1 MTEEKL
7 LDMWQNITGY
17 VEDWETKFSEI
28 LDELESLN
36 MVIEEEDVEKYEED
50 FEGDEFSIETLI
62 EDVRIKRS
70 NLREVI
76 KQAIN
81 GEISSIDVEETFRSV
96 GEFLREVEEKIVKLR
111 EMEDYQEFDE
121 EDYYDEEDT

>member
-36 MVIEEEDVEKYEED
+36 MVIDEEEEKYEED
-50 FEGDEFSIETLI
+50 FEEDEISVEALI
-62 EDVRIKRS
+62 EDVKMTRA

-76 KQAIN
+76 KQAIS

-96 GEFLREVEEKIVKLR
+96 GEFLRNVEEKIVKLR
-111 EMEDYQEFDE
+111 EMEDYGDFDE

>member
-1 MTEEKL
+1 MTEERL
-7 LDMWQNITGY
+7 LDMWQKITGY

-36 MVIEEEDVEKYEED
+36 MVIEEEEEKYEED
-50 FEGDEFSIETLI
+50 FEDDEVSIEALI
-62 EDVRIKRS
+62 EDVKMTRA

-76 KQAIN
+76 KQAIS

-96 GEFLREVEEKIVKLR
+96 GEFLRNVEEKIIKLR

>member
-7 LDMWQNITGY
+7 LDMWQSITGY

-36 MVIEEEDVEKYEED
+36 MVIEEEEEKYEED
-50 FEGDEFSIETLI
+50 FEDDELSVEALI
-62 EDVRIKRS
+62 EDVKMTRA

-96 GEFLREVEEKIVKLR
+96 GEFLRNVEEKIVKLR
-111 EMEDYQEFDE
+111 EMEDYQDFDE

>member
-36 MVIEEEDVEKYEED
+36 MVIDEEEEKYEED
-50 FEGDEFSIETLI
+50 FEEDEISVEALI
-62 EDVRIKRS
+62 EDVKMTRA

-76 KQAIN
+76 KQAIS

-96 GEFLREVEEKIVKLR
+96 GEFLRNVEEKIVKLR
-111 EMEDYQEFDE
+111 EMEDYWEFDE

>member
-36 MVIEEEDVEKYEED
+36 MVIDEEEEKYEED
-50 FEGDEFSIETLI
+50 FEEDEISVEALI
-62 EDVRIKRS
+62 EDVKMTRA

-96 GEFLREVEEKIVKLR
+96 GEFLRNVEEKIVKLR
-111 EMEDYQEFDE
+111 EMEDYEEFDE

>member
-7 LDMWQNITGY
+7 LDMWQKITGY

-36 MVIEEEDVEKYEED
+36 MVIEEEEEKYEED
-50 FEGDEFSIETLI
+50 FEDDEVSIEALI
-62 EDVRIKRS
+62 EDVKMTRA

-76 KQAIN
+76 KQAIS

-96 GEFLREVEEKIVKLR
+96 GEFLRNVEEKIIKLR

>member
-36 MVIEEEDVEKYEED
+36 MVIDEEEEKYEED
-50 FEGDEFSIETLI
+50 FEEDEISVEALI
-62 EDVRIKRS
+62 EDVKMTRA

-96 GEFLREVEEKIVKLR
+96 GEFLRNVEEKIVKLR
-111 EMEDYQEFDE
+111 EMEDYWEFDE

>member
-7 LDMWQNITGY
+7 LDMWQKMTGY

-36 MVIEEEDVEKYEED
+36 MVIEEEEEKYEED
-50 FEGDEFSIETLI
+50 FEDDEVSIEALI
-62 EDVRIKRS
+62 EDVKMTRA

-76 KQAIN
+76 KQAIS

-96 GEFLREVEEKIVKLR
+96 GEFLRNVEEKIIKLR

>member
-36 MVIEEEDVEKYEED
+36 MVIDEEEEKYEED
-50 FEGDEFSIETLI
+50 FEEDEISVEALI
-62 EDVRIKRS
+62 EDVRMTRA

-96 GEFLREVEEKIVKLR
+96 GEFLRNVEEKIVKLR
-111 EMEDYQEFDE
+111 EMEDYWEFDE

>member
-17 VEDWETKFSEI
+17 IEDWETKFSEI

-36 MVIEEEDVEKYEED
+36 MVIEEEEEKYEED
-50 FEGDEFSIETLI
+50 FEDDEVSIEALI
-62 EDVRIKRS
+62 EDVKMMRA

-76 KQAIN
+76 KQAIS

-96 GEFLREVEEKIVKLR
+96 GEFLRNVEEKIVKLR
-111 EMEDYQEFDE
+111 EIEDYQEFEE

>member
-36 MVIEEEDVEKYEED
+36 MVIDEEEEKYEED
-50 FEGDEFSIETLI
+50 FEEDEISVEALI
-62 EDVRIKRS
+62 EDVKMTRA

-76 KQAIN
+76 KQAIS

-96 GEFLREVEEKIVKLR
+96 GEFLRNVEEKIVKLR
-111 EMEDYQEFDE
+111 EMEDYGEFDE

>member
-36 MVIEEEDVEKYEED
+36 MVIDEEEEKYEED
-50 FEGDEFSIETLI
+50 FEEDEISVEALI
-62 EDVRIKRS
+62 EDVRMTRA

-76 KQAIN
+76 KQAIS

-96 GEFLREVEEKIVKLR
+96 GEFLRNVEEKIVKLR
-111 EMEDYQEFDE
+111 EMEDYWEFDE

>member
-36 MVIEEEDVEKYEED
+36 MVIEEEEEEKDEED
-50 FEGDEFSIETLI
+50 FEDDEISVEALI
-62 EDVRIKRS
+62 EDVKMTRA

-96 GEFLREVEEKIVKLR
+96 GEFLRNVEEKIVKLR
-111 EMEDYQEFDE
+111 EMEDYQDFDE

>member
-36 MVIEEEDVEKYEED
+36 MVIDEEEERYEED
-50 FEGDEFSIETLI
+50 FEEDEISVEALI
-62 EDVRIKRS
+62 EDVKMTRA

-76 KQAIN
+76 KQAIS

-96 GEFLREVEEKIVKLR
+96 GEFLRNVEEKIVKLR
-111 EMEDYQEFDE
+111 EMEDYGEFDE

>member
-36 MVIEEEDVEKYEED
+36 MVIDEEEEKYEED
-50 FEGDEFSIETLI
+50 FEEDEISVEALI
-62 EDVRIKRS
+62 EDVKMTRA

-76 KQAIN
+76 KQAIS
-81 GEISSIDVEETFRSV
+81 GEISTIDVEETFRSV
-96 GEFLREVEEKIVKLR
+96 GEFLRNVEEKIVKLR
-111 EMEDYQEFDE
+111 EMEDYWEFDE

>member
-36 MVIEEEDVEKYEED
+36 MVIDEEEEKYEED
-50 FEGDEFSIETLI
+50 FEEDEISVEALI
-62 EDVRIKRS
+62 EDVKMTRA

-76 KQAIN
+76 KQAIS

-96 GEFLREVEEKIVKLR
+96 GEFLRNVEEKIVKLR
-111 EMEDYQEFDE
+111 EMEDYWDFDE

>member
-36 MVIEEEDVEKYEED
+36 MVIDEEEEKYEED
-50 FEGDEFSIETLI
+50 FEEDEISVEALI
-62 EDVRIKRS
+62 EDVKMTRA

-76 KQAIN
+76 KQAIS

-96 GEFLREVEEKIVKLR
+96 GEFLRNVEEKIVKLR
-111 EMEDYQEFDE
+111 EMEDYEEFDE

>member
-36 MVIEEEDVEKYEED
+36 MVIDEEEEKYEED
-50 FEGDEFSIETLI
+50 FEEDEISVEALI
-62 EDVRIKRS
+62 EDVRMTRA

-76 KQAIN
+76 KQAIS

-96 GEFLREVEEKIVKLR
+96 GEFLRNVEEKIVKLR
-111 EMEDYQEFDE
+111 EMEDYEEFDE

>member
-36 MVIEEEDVEKYEED
+36 MVIDEEEEKYEED
-50 FEGDEFSIETLI
+50 FEEDEISVEALI
-62 EDVRIKRS
+62 EDVRMTRA

-81 GEISSIDVEETFRSV
+81 GEISTIDVEETFRSV
-96 GEFLREVEEKIVKLR
+96 GEFLRNVEEKIVKLR
-111 EMEDYQEFDE
+111 EMEDYEEFDE

>member
-36 MVIEEEDVEKYEED
+36 MVIEEEEEKYEED
-50 FEGDEFSIETLI
+50 FEEDEISVEALI
-62 EDVRIKRS
+62 EDVRMTRA

-76 KQAIN
+76 KQAIS

-96 GEFLREVEEKIVKLR
+96 GEFLRNVEEKIVKLR
-111 EMEDYQEFDE
+111 EMEDYEEFDE